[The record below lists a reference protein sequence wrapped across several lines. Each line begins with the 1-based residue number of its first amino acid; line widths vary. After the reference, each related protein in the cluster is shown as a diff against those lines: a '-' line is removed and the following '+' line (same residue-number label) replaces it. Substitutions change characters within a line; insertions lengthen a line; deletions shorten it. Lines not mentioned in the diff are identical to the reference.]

1 MDKLIFLRNKL
12 NNEVANNFNEL
23 TKKEIVEI
31 SQELDKLI
39 VNAQKKLIGGG
50 TNNGAN

>member
-23 TKKEIVEI
+23 TKK
-31 SQELDKLI
+31 KLL
-39 VNAQKKLIGGG
+39 KLAK
-50 TNNGAN
+50 N